1 MIISFIHGDKIQG
14 FYFEWMMARG
24 IMSYRYLVLEHEH
37 DKAAFI
43 RLNDLTGKK
52 YEYISAI
59 EESSDGKCLLNRA
72 KYNENRKIRNRI
84 LWENSLI
91 PALIGVA
98 LTILLI
104 KLGVR

>member
-1 MIISFIHGDKIQG
+1 
-14 FYFEWMMARG
+14 MMARG
-24 IMSYRYLVLEHEH
+24 VMAHRYLVLQHEY
-37 DKAAFI
+37 DKLAFI

-52 YEYISAI
+52 HEYISAI
-59 EESSDGKCLLNRA
+59 EKYSDGRCLLNRA